1 MRTIKIL
8 QIGIGPLG
16 IKIAKMINERNGVET
31 VAAVDISE
39 DLNGKDLGLICGNEP
54 SGIAISSNLIKEV
67 ARTKPDIAVLTTV
80 SGMQRITSQIE
91 AILQLGLPIVS
102 TCEELC
108 YPWEE
113 AVEAANKIDTL
124 AKSHG
129 VAVLSTGVNPGF
141 LMDAFPIFLT
151 AVCQNVEHVHINRY
165 QDAQYRRIPFQ
176 KKIGAGLTL
185 EQFEQKKKEGTLR
198 HVGLTESMQMLAKRM
213 GWQLTK
219 TEDIIAPIVAQEM
232 IETDAMN
239 IAPGNATGV
248 EQIGRGYIGNEVKI
262 KLHFRAAVGEP
273 ESFDEIKIS
282 GTPDLHS
289 RIQGGVN
296 GDIATGAIIINAI
309 PRVLEATPG
318 LKTMMEISPVSFF
331 SLPTQ

>member
-1 MRTIKIL
+1 MQAIKIL
-8 QIGIGPLG
+8 QIGMGPLG
-16 IKIAKMINERNGVET
+16 IKIAKMIQERKGLKT
-31 VAAVDISE
+31 VAAVDINPNLS
-39 DLNGKDLGLICGNEP
+39 GKDLGLLYGKEA
-54 SGIAISSNLIKEV
+54 SGVTISNDLAKEII
-67 ARTKPDIAVLTTV
+67 RTRPDIAVLTTV
-80 SGMQRITSQIE
+80 SDMQRIMPQIE

-102 TCEELC
+102 TCEELS

-113 AVEAANKIDTL
+113 APEAAGKIDAL
-124 AKSHG
+124 AKAHG
-129 VAVLSTGVNPGF
+129 VAVLGTGVNPGF

-151 AVCQNVEHVHINRY
+151 AVCQQVEHVRINRY

-213 GWQLTK
+213 GWQLSK
-219 TEDIIAPIVAQEM
+219 TEDIIAPIIAQKN
-232 IETDAMN
+232 IETDAMT
-239 IAPGNATGV
+239 IAAGKATGV
-248 EQIGRGYIGNEVKI
+248 EQIGRAYVGDELKI
-262 KLHFRAAVGEP
+262 ELHFRAAVGEP

-296 GDIATGAIIINAI
+296 GDIATGAIVINSI
-309 PRVLEATPG
+309 PRVLEASPG

-331 SLPTQ
+331 S